1 MDESLVKIRHDRSV
15 KDFPGLRLEDDEY
28 VEFYF
33 RRAKVCLWAIWGGTF
48 FGLVFILLAFLLV
61 LLGQS
66 RLDEMGVNFMYI
78 ILFALL
84 AAALLIGIISLK
96 VYKGNK
102 LFITNRR
109 VIQFV
114 MDSLVSTSIN
124 IIDLVS
130 IEDASFRQESLLQ
143 KMFHFGILRLSTVGD
158 ETTYTF
164 KYSDIKPEE
173 LKAVTDLISQAK
185 KTNKLAKEDTPSA

>member
-1 MDESLVKIRHDRSV
+1 MDESLAKIRHDRSV

-48 FGLVFILLAFLLV
+48 FGLVLILLAFLLV

-84 AAALLIGIISLK
+84 AAALLIGVISLK

-185 KTNKLAKEDTPSA
+185 KANKLAKEDTP

>member
-1 MDESLVKIRHDRSV
+1 MDESLAKIRHDRSV

-185 KTNKLAKEDTPSA
+185 KTNRLAKEDASSA

>member
-1 MDESLVKIRHDRSV
+1 MDESLAKIRHDRSV

-109 VIQFV
+109 VMQFV

-185 KTNKLAKEDTPSA
+185 KANKLAKEDTPSA

>member
-1 MDESLVKIRHDRSV
+1 MDESLAKIRHDRSV
-15 KDFPGLRLEDDEY
+15 KYFPGLRLEDDEY

-185 KTNKLAKEDTPSA
+185 KTNRFAKEDTPSA

>member
-1 MDESLVKIRHDRSV
+1 MDESLAKIRHDRSV

-84 AAALLIGIISLK
+84 AAALLICVISLK

-185 KTNKLAKEDTPSA
+185 KANKLAKEDTP

>member
-1 MDESLVKIRHDRSV
+1 
-15 KDFPGLRLEDDEY
+15 
-28 VEFYF
+28 
-33 RRAKVCLWAIWGGTF
+33 
-48 FGLVFILLAFLLV
+48 
-61 LLGQS
+61 
-66 RLDEMGVNFMYI
+66 
-78 ILFALL
+78 
-84 AAALLIGIISLK
+84 
-96 VYKGNK
+96 
-102 LFITNRR
+102 
-109 VIQFV
+109 

-185 KTNKLAKEDTPSA
+185 KANKLAKEDTP

>member
-1 MDESLVKIRHDRSV
+1 MDESLAKIRHDRSV

-109 VIQFV
+109 VMQFV